1 MSAPQSR
8 AGLRNLQANPA
19 KFRVNAERPA
29 LVAAPVS
36 EEESES
42 IAALGVTVVSE
53 RERGCGSVGLGSAVG
68 LSGDGAGLDV
78 GGSAMASH
86 ARSESPIDN
95 H

>member
-1 MSAPQSR
+1 MSAPQSP

-19 KFRVNAERPA
+19 KFRVSAEQPA

-53 RERGCGSVGLGSAVG
+53 RGMVAAA
-68 LSGDGAGLDV
+68 SGWAAPSSDFLATVPAWVWAD
-78 GGSAMASH
+78 
-86 ARSESPIDN
+86 RQ
-95 H
+95 